1 MSNILEVSGLIH
13 CYDGAG
19 ESTFHNVNLSL
30 QPGELLAVLGASGSG
45 KSTFLR
51 CIAGLEEPSEGT
63 ITIDGVTVVES
74 GRERVPAEHRGIGMV
89 FQDYA
94 LFPAM
99 TVRENIAFGVRDPGA
114 AAEAVSRWA
123 KLLRLEELL
132 ERRPASLSGGQQQRV
147 ALARALAPSPKLLLL
162 DEPFANLDGNL
173 REEVGHE
180 LRELFRGGNMA
191 VILVTH
197 DRAEAFALA
206 DRVAVF
212 SSAPTEISESSLRQ
226 IDAPQVLYRSPKDL
240 EVAQLTGQCSLLP
253 ASADADGK
261 ATHRGLALS
270 LSNPNQGQIE
280 LLVRPDDFD
289 FQPCP
294 DGLWSVLRRVYSGG
308 EYYVWLSDG
317 AVEIRLHIQE
327 DQAPFVGDRGQLE
340 PVRALWCWAKSRG

>member
-1 MSNILEVSGLIH
+1 MSNILEVSELSH
-13 CYDGAG
+13 RYDGVS

-63 ITIDGVTVVES
+63 ITIDGVPVVES

-99 TVRENIAFGVRDPGA
+99 TVRENITFGVRDSVL

-123 KLLRLEELL
+123 KLLRLEDLL
-132 ERRPASLSGGQQQRV
+132 ERLPSSLSGGQQQRV
-147 ALARALAPSPKLLLL
+147 ALARALAPAPKLLLL

-180 LRELFRGGNMA
+180 LRELFRGGEMA
-191 VILVTH
+191 VVLVTH

-212 SSAPTEISESSLRQ
+212 ASSPGGSSGSSLRQ
-226 IDAPQVLYRSPKDL
+226 IEDPEVLYRSPKDR
-240 EVAQLTGQCSLLP
+240 EVAALTGQYSRLP
-253 ASADADGK
+253 ASADANGRAAYGD
-261 ATHRGLALS
+261 LALS
-270 LSNPNQGQIE
+270 LSNPIE
-280 LLVRPDDFD
+280 GEVEVLIRPDDFH
-289 FQPCP
+289 FQLSA
-294 DGLWSVLRRVYSGG
+294 DGPWKVLRRVYSGG
-308 EYYVWLSDG
+308 QYFVWLSDG
-317 AVEIRLHIQE
+317 RLEIRLHERE
-327 DQAPFVGDRGQLE
+327 DEAPGVGDTGLLTASR
-340 PVRALWCWAKSRG
+340 PLWCWAAKQL

>member
-1 MSNILEVSGLIH
+1 MSNILEVSGLMH
-13 CYDGAG
+13 RYDGAG
-19 ESTFHNVNLSL
+19 ESTFHNVDLNL

-51 CIAGLEEPSEGT
+51 CIAGLEEPSEGA
-63 ITIDGVTVVES
+63 ITIDGVPVVES

-99 TVRENIAFGVRDPGA
+99 TVRENIAFGVRDPSA

-123 KLLRLEELL
+123 KLLRLEDLL
-132 ERRPASLSGGQQQRV
+132 ERRPAFLSGGQQQRV
-147 ALARALAPSPKLLLL
+147 ALARALAPAPKLLLL

-180 LRELFRGGNMA
+180 LRELFRGGKMA

-212 SSAPTEISESSLRQ
+212 SSAPTELSESSLRQ
-226 IDAPQVLYRSPKDL
+226 IDAPQVLYRSPKDQ
-240 EVAQLTGQCSLLP
+240 EVAQLTGECSLLP
-253 ASADADGK
+253 ASTDADGK
-261 ATHRGLALS
+261 PSHNGLAFS
-270 LSNPNQGQIE
+270 LGNPTEGPIQV
-280 LLVRPDDFD
+280 LVRPDDFH

-317 AVEIRLHIQE
+317 AAEIRLHIQE
-327 DQAPFVGDRGQLE
+327 DQAPSVGDQGQLE
-340 PVRALWCWAKSRG
+340 PVRALWCLAKG

>member
-1 MSNILEVSGLIH
+1 MSNILEVSGLTH
-13 CYDGAG
+13 RYDGAD
-19 ESTFHNVNLSL
+19 ESTFHNVDLNL

-99 TVRENIAFGVRDPGA
+99 TVRENIAFGLRDPVA
-114 AAEAVSRWA
+114 AADAVSRWA
-123 KLLRLEELL
+123 KLLRLEDLL

-147 ALARALAPSPKLLLL
+147 ALARALAPAPKLLLL

-180 LRELFRGGNMA
+180 LRELFRGGKMA
-191 VILVTH
+191 VVLVTH

-206 DRVAVF
+206 DRIAVF
-212 SSAPTEISESSLRQ
+212 ASHLQKSA
-226 IDAPQVLYRSPKDL
+226 SPHF
-240 EVAQLTGQCSLLP
+240 
-253 ASADADGK
+253 GK
-261 ATHRGLALS
+261 
-270 LSNPNQGQIE
+270 
-280 LLVRPDDFD
+280 
-289 FQPCP
+289 
-294 DGLWSVLRRVYSGG
+294 
-308 EYYVWLSDG
+308 
-317 AVEIRLHIQE
+317 
-327 DQAPFVGDRGQLE
+327 
-340 PVRALWCWAKSRG
+340 